1 MVNEINYKNVFYT
14 LFKVLSFS
22 WAWLILLIG
31 ARRRGKTF
39 ACKKWLLNG
48 YVYEGKKFIILRYTD
63 EECQTL
69 AKDGGIR
76 FWGDVQSKV
85 KKFENLK
92 IEMTSSTVTIDGN
105 IAGYVMP
112 VRLFH
117 KFKGS
122 QYEDVKNILFDE
134 FIPEDTT
141 RYSGDQVSQFINAL
155 MSVVSFRH
163 DFKIIL
169 TANAL
174 DSGNPLLNE
183 ILHVKLK
190 SGEFGLHKRRDRG
203 AVVDYI
209 PNSEDFI
216 QYQKQG
222 SIYKLIK
229 GTRYEDNLLNNKFK
243 GEIDSQM
250 FYTKRKAC
258 DLYGIYYN
266 RDKIAIRIYQSKSGD
281 IWYAGKDINPNTVNY
296 MRYTFN
302 IQQADNRV
310 RYAPPDEKKM
320 LQQLYA
326 NNLILFENEYIL
338 KLFKEII
345 A

>member
-1 MVNEINYKNVFYT
+1 MGEIIAKGVFYMLST
-14 LFKVLSFS
+14 VLSFD

-39 ACKKWLLNG
+39 SCKKWLLNRFKYHG
-48 YVYEGKKFIILRYTD
+48 EKFIILRYTD

-69 AKDGGIR
+69 AKDNGLR

-85 KKFENLK
+85 KKFADLK
-92 IEMTSSTVTIDGN
+92 IEMTTSTITIDGVV
-105 IAGYVMP
+105 AGYVMP

-134 FIPEDTT
+134 FIPEDTS
-141 RYSGDQVSQFINAL
+141 RYSGDQVSQFLNAL
-155 MSVVSFRH
+155 MSVVSFRK

-174 DSGNPLLNE
+174 DSGNPLLND
-183 ILHVKLK
+183 ILHIRLK
-190 SGEFGLHKRRDRG
+190 SGEFGLYKRRDKG
-203 AVVDYI
+203 AIVHYI
-209 PNSEDFI
+209 PNSEEFI
-216 QYQKQG
+216 EYQKQG
-222 SIYKLIK
+222 NIYQLIK

-243 GEIDSQM
+243 GDSDSSM

-266 RDKIAIRIYQSKSGD
+266 RDKIAVRIYQAKSGD

-296 MRYTFN
+296 MRYTF
-302 IQQADNRV
+302 IMSQADNRI